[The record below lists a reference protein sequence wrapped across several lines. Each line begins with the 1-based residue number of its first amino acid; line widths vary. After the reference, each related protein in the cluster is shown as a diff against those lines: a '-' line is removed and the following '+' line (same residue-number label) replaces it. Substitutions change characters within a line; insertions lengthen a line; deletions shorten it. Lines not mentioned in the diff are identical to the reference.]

1 MISLT
6 ADTDLS
12 VLLSDLLRLRGKSQA
27 WLAEATGYAPGQ
39 VSKWLRGVVV
49 PSYISLL
56 TMLAALGY
64 DLALIPRE
72 DTP

>member
-1 MISLT
+1 MIPLE
-6 ADTDLS
+6 ADTDLA
-12 VLLSDLLRLRGKSQA
+12 VLLSDLLRLSGHTQA
-27 WLAEATGYAPGQ
+27 WLALETDYAPGQ

-56 TMLAALGY
+56 TLLAALGY
-64 DLALIPRE
+64 RPTLLPQE